1 MDMTEF
7 SKYLLENRNIDCEKY
22 ECSGGGM
29 RTLLTFVFLGKNAIN
44 EMVLKWKPVYL
55 NILDMKFWN

>member
-1 MDMTEF
+1 MDMREF

-29 RTLLTFVFLGKNAIN
+29 RTLLTFIFLGKNAIN
-44 EMVLKWKPVYL
+44 EMVLKWKPV
-55 NILDMKFWN
+55 